1 MNRLNSESSNK
12 VVGKTVIVGVTGG
25 IAAYKAAELVSSLVK
40 KGLNVHVILTK
51 AALDFIT
58 PLTLETLAKNP
69 VLVDEPTGSQG
80 IYVPHIDLALKAELF
95 VVVPATANTIAK
107 IATGIADNLLTS
119 TILATKAP
127 VLLAPSM
134 NVNMYENPITQ
145 KNIEFLKSIGFH
157 FIEPEEGFLA
167 CGTVGKGRL
176 PAIPVILEE
185 IERLLC
191 LKKDFQGK
199 RVIVTAGGTR
209 EAIDPVRYIG
219 NRSSG
224 KMGFAIAKEA
234 YKRGAQVTLIAGN
247 TTVEPPQGVKLIR
260 AFSTEKMR
268 DEVLKVFPDA
278 DVVIKA
284 AAVADYKPKTVEQ
297 SKIKKGEQNLTIE
310 LCPTVDILK
319 ELGKIKDKQI
329 LVGFAAETDQV
340 AMNAKKKLEEK
351 NLDLLVAN
359 DVSKEGAGFEVDT
372 NIVSILYLNGQVE
385 EFPLLTKA
393 EIATLVLDRIAALP
407 RFECQVKES

>member
-1 MNRLNSESSNK
+1 
-12 VVGKTVIVGVTGG
+12 
-25 IAAYKAAELVSSLVK
+25 
-40 KGLNVHVILTK
+40 
-51 AALDFIT
+51 
-58 PLTLETLAKNP
+58 
-69 VLVDEPTGSQG
+69 
-80 IYVPHIDLALKAELF
+80 
-95 VVVPATANTIAK
+95 
-107 IATGIADNLLTS
+107 
-119 TILATKAP
+119 
-127 VLLAPSM
+127 
-134 NVNMYENPITQ
+134 
-145 KNIEFLKSIGFH
+145 
-157 FIEPEEGFLA
+157 
-167 CGTVGKGRL
+167 
-176 PAIPVILEE
+176 
-185 IERLLC
+185 
-191 LKKDFQGK
+191 
-199 RVIVTAGGTR
+199 
-209 EAIDPVRYIG
+209 
-219 NRSSG
+219 
-224 KMGFAIAKEA
+224 MGFAIAKEA

-372 NIVSILYLNGQVE
+372 NIVSILYRNGQVE